1 MGIKKILLVWWLL
14 FPTLQ
19 SFGQDVETQKKFAFP
34 QSACIQDFV
43 TNTENLSEFR
53 SYYHSLNLYYDLYID
68 NENKDLYKMG
78 YSLRFRKRIMNDSIE
93 SYTFQLKDEMGL
105 EKEIRMEVE
114 ETELDFYRLKDEGK
128 WIPLPVVLDTIFNL
142 YSDLSSKSDS
152 NLFSHNLKL
161 IEKWIKIK
169 ANGSIAPF
177 QRLRYIDSLTFD
189 QNKVESFKPIL
200 IGSSFRKRGHIYVDS
215 VYTAKEKLPFNR
227 KDKTKTPVFFK
238 LNTNYNWLF
247 ESSIDNATFIYLK
260 NNKSVEI
267 KEYEVENKFIDA
279 QVGRDLLKKYEKIM
293 VNRLGLHIKYDSK
306 YKQSMQALQ

>member
-1 MGIKKILLVWWLL
+1 MPL
-14 FPTLQ
+14 LQ
-19 SFGQDVETQKKFAFP
+19 SFGQDVETQKKFTFP
-34 QSACIQDFV
+34 QSVSIQDFV
-43 TNTENLSEFR
+43 TNTENLSEFK
-53 SYYHSLNLYYDLYID
+53 SYYHSINLYYDLYLD

-93 SYTFQLKDEMGL
+93 TYVFQLKDEMGL

-114 ETELDFYRLKDEGK
+114 ENELDFYRVKDEGE
-128 WIPLPVVLDTIFNL
+128 WTPLPAVLDVIFNL
-142 YSDLSSKSDS
+142 YSDLSSKPDS
-152 NLFSHNLKL
+152 ILFSHNVEL
-161 IEKWIKIK
+161 IEKWIKTK

-189 QNKVESFKPIL
+189 PNKVKSFRPVL

-215 VYTAKEKLPFNR
+215 SYTAQEKLPFNR
-227 KDKTKTPVFFK
+227 KNKTETPMFFK

-260 NNKSVEI
+260 NNKSVNI
-267 KEYEVENKFIDA
+267 IEYEVENKFIDA
-279 QVGRDLLKKYEKIM
+279 QKGHDLLKKYENIM

-306 YKQSMQALQ
+306 YKQSIQSLQ

>member
-1 MGIKKILLVWWLL
+1 MPL
-14 FPTLQ
+14 LQ
-19 SFGQDVETQKKFAFP
+19 SFGQDVETQKKFTFP
-34 QSACIQDFV
+34 QSVSIQDFV
-43 TNTENLSEFR
+43 TNTENLSEFK
-53 SYYHSLNLYYDLYID
+53 SYYHSINLYYDLYLD

-93 SYTFQLKDEMGL
+93 TYVFQLKDEMGL

-114 ETELDFYRLKDEGK
+114 ENELDFYRVKDEGK
-128 WIPLPVVLDTIFNL
+128 WTPLPAVLDVIFNL
-142 YSDLSSKSDS
+142 YSDLSSKPDS
-152 NLFSHNLKL
+152 ILFSHNVEL
-161 IEKWIKIK
+161 IEKWIKTK

-189 QNKVESFKPIL
+189 PNKVKSFRPVL

-215 VYTAKEKLPFNR
+215 SYTAQEKLPFNR
-227 KDKTKTPVFFK
+227 KNKTETPMFFK

-260 NNKSVEI
+260 NNKSVNI
-267 KEYEVENKFIDA
+267 IEYEVENKFIDA
-279 QVGRDLLKKYEKIM
+279 QKGHDLLKKYENIM

-306 YKQSMQALQ
+306 YKQSIQSLQ

>member
-1 MGIKKILLVWWLL
+1 MDIKKILLVCLL
-14 FPTLQ
+14 MPLLQ
-19 SFGQDVETQKKFAFP
+19 SFGQDVETQKKFTFP
-34 QSACIQDFV
+34 QSVSIQDFV
-43 TNTENLSEFR
+43 TNTENLSEFK
-53 SYYHSLNLYYDLYID
+53 SYYHSINLYYDLYLD

-93 SYTFQLKDEMGL
+93 TYVFQLKDEMGL

-114 ETELDFYRLKDEGK
+114 ENELDFYRVKDEDE
-128 WIPLPVVLDTIFNL
+128 WTPLPAVLDVIFNL
-142 YSDLSSKSDS
+142 YSDLSSKPDS
-152 NLFSHNLKL
+152 ILFSHNVEL
-161 IEKWIKIK
+161 IEKWIKTK

-189 QNKVESFKPIL
+189 PNKVKSFRPVL

-215 VYTAKEKLPFNR
+215 SYTAQEKLPFNR
-227 KDKTKTPVFFK
+227 KNKTETPMFFK

-260 NNKSVEI
+260 NNKSVNI
-267 KEYEVENKFIDA
+267 IEYEVENKFIDA
-279 QVGRDLLKKYEKIM
+279 QKGHDLLKKYENIM

-306 YKQSMQALQ
+306 YKQSIQSLQ